1 MFGRKAE
8 VSALKQRIAELQQ
21 ESDQHQQRAQ
31 QAESRVRRAEEEARR
46 CQLEAE
52 GLRDLFAN
60 FQTFGQ
66 SLTDV
71 QSSLNRLAQ
80 DMKAGKE
87 RAVEAQGVSSDSR
100 ASVEGIA
107 SNLAAL
113 AESSRNTA
121 LQVGALDT
129 RAQEISGII
138 QLIKEIADQT
148 NLLALNAAIE
158 AARAGEQGRG
168 FAVVADEVRKLAERT
183 TQATSQISGL
193 VTQIRS
199 DSTESRDQMD
209 TLARQSSIFS
219 EDGQKA
225 ARWMRTL
232 LELSSVM
239 ERAIGGSALRS
250 FCELAKVDHLI
261 YKFRVYKVLL
271 GLSNETVNDFASDTE
286 CRLGKWYYQGDG
298 HANYSKLPGYRE
310 IENPHKR
317 VHDHAAV
324 ALRAW
329 VSKDSHLMVQA
340 VAEMESAS
348 MEVLA
353 ALEQVARSGDTA

>member
-1 MFGRKAE
+1 MFGRNKELA
-8 VSALKQRIAELQQ
+8 ALKQRNTDLQ
-21 ESDQHQQRAQ
+21 EKCVQHEQRAL
-31 QAESRVRRAEEEARR
+31 QAESRMCSAEEETRKCR
-46 CQLEAE
+46 YEAE
-52 GLRDLFAN
+52 TLHRLFAN

-66 SLTDV
+66 SLIDV

-87 RAVEAQGVSSDSR
+87 KAVEAQGVSSDSR

-107 SNLAAL
+107 GNLAAL
-113 AESSRNTA
+113 AENSHHTA
-121 LQVGALDT
+121 VQIGALDT
-129 RAQEISGII
+129 RAQEISGIV

-183 TQATSQISGL
+183 TKATSEISRL
-193 VTQIRS
+193 VMQIRT
-199 DSTESRDQMD
+199 DSTVSRDQMD
-209 TLARQSSIFS
+209 TLAKQSGMFS

-225 ARWMRTL
+225 AQSMRTL
-232 LELSSVM
+232 LDLSSVM

-250 FCELAKVDHLI
+250 FCELSKVDHLI
-261 YKFRVYKVLL
+261 YKFRIYKVLL
-271 GLSNETVNDFASDTE
+271 GLSKETVSDFASDTE
-286 CRLGKWYYQGDG
+286 CRLGKWYHQGDG
-298 HANYSKLPGYRE
+298 HANYSQLSGFRE
-310 IENPHKR
+310 IEQPHKR
-317 VHDHAAV
+317 VHHRAV
-324 ALRAW
+324 AALRAQ
-329 VSKDSHLMVQA
+329 VANDSRLMVQA

-353 ALEQVARSGDTA
+353 ALEQVAHSGDET